1 MIIFLDFDG
10 VIINSIEECYV
21 VSREVYYGHALF
33 AYQEKEYKE
42 VFYKHRGLVGPSYEY
57 RTLHRSI
64 ELYLKDNTKDVE
76 SEFKKLTLKN
86 TTKEEDFFE
95 KKFFYLRGLYME
107 KNFDA
112 WLALNP
118 LTKFGE
124 TLVNRSNP
132 DIYIV
137 TTKNKEATK
146 ALLEYYRIGVGRIY
160 ANDEIKQA
168 GSKGNLLSRVM
179 DEASKQDAIFIDD
192 AVQHLNTVA
201 DNRIK
206 CFFANWGYGT
216 NNGYPIYKWK

>member
-1 MIIFLDFDG
+1 MKNIFFV
-10 VIINSIEECYV
+10 VIN
-21 VSREVYYGHALF
+21 G
-33 AYQEKEYKE
+33 
-42 VFYKHRGLVGPSYEY
+42 
-57 RTLHRSI
+57 
-64 ELYLKDNTKDVE
+64 KDNTTTILRDSDAFQIFETLNTRGQTLNKSNLVKSLILSCLSRKKFKPGRE
-76 SEFKKLTLKN
+76 SLSEPEFKKLTLKN